1 MRITES
7 KLRQLIRE
15 SILLTEAIVTLD
27 EAEATAKKS
36 IMRAAKGKLWEMEK
50 DGKLTYLNEDGK
62 LTKLNEEQTS
72 WLKEYAPQFIA
83 IAVMKKSIGFA
94 IGSNNDLP
102 PDTLDFSAI
111 GAAVKWTH
119 NQLFEKMK
127 DEPARLSS
135 RLESAINEVI
145 PFAKRPNEKRIVLNW
160 EFHPIID
167 KILASWLFV
176 TKNIHHLSDFKPT
189 IEKYYQMLRFIQP
202 AAKQN
207 IHNVG
212 DIKELAAL
220 VIDATPR
227 YQDHDAKRKDDPE
240 SISNGTEILLDD
252 DSWWI
257 GAIHNCGAA
266 HYHAKCSGPE
276 RGLTFWCTAAPG
288 LGCNFFKKY
297 YRDDDPLIIFKDK
310 RNQTGYQFSFSSDQF
325 MNVSDKF
332 VGNEKKAEL
341 IGLLAFIKNKIDRR
355 YVFIHNAIS
364 NYLIDQN

>member
-15 SILLTEAIVTLD
+15 SILLTEAVTLD
-27 EAEATAKKS
+27 EAEATAKRS
-36 IMRAAKGKLWEMEK
+36 ISKAAKGKLWEMEK
-50 DGKLTYLNEDGK
+50 DGKLVDLD
-62 LTKLNEEQTS
+62 EEQTS
-72 WLKEYAPQFIA
+72 WLKEHAPQFIA
-83 IAVMKKSIGFA
+83 IAVMKNIIHLA
-94 IGSNNDLP
+94 VGSRYNNDLP
-102 PDTLDFSAI
+102 EDRVGD
-111 GAAVKWTH
+111 AVKWAH

-127 DEPARLSS
+127 DDPTHLSS
-135 RLESAINEVI
+135 RLERAINKVI
-145 PFAKRPNEKRIVLNW
+145 PFAKFPNEKRIVLNL
-160 EFHPIID
+160 EFHPAINE
-167 KILASWLFV
+167 ILASWLFV
-176 TKNIHHLSDFKPT
+176 TKNIHHLSNFKPT
-189 IEKYYQMLRFIQP
+189 IENYYQVLRFIEP
-202 AAKQN
+202 AEKRD
-207 IHNVG
+207 IHRVG

-257 GAIHNCGAA
+257 GAIHNCEAA

-276 RGLTFWCTAAPG
+276 RGLTLWCTAAPG
-288 LGCNFFKKY
+288 VGCKFFKRY

-341 IGLLAFIKNKIDRR
+341 IGLLASIENKIKPS
-355 YVFIHNAIS
+355 YVYIHNAIS
-364 NYLIDQN
+364 GVWP

>member
-15 SILLTEAIVTLD
+15 SILLTEAVTVD

-36 IMRAAKGKLWEMEK
+36 ISKAAKGKLWEMEK
-50 DGKLTYLNEDGK
+50 DGKLVDLD
-62 LTKLNEEQTS
+62 EEQIS
-72 WLKEYAPQFIA
+72 WLKEHAPQFIA
-83 IAVMKKSIGFA
+83 IAVMKKSIHFA
-94 IGSNNDLP
+94 IGSKYNNDLP
-102 PDTLDFSAI
+102 EDRVGD
-111 GAAVKWTH
+111 AVKWTH

-127 DEPARLSS
+127 DDPTHLSS
-135 RLESAINEVI
+135 RLEKAINAVI

-160 EFHPIID
+160 EFHPIINE
-167 KILASWLFV
+167 ILDSWFFV
-176 TKNIHHLSDFKPT
+176 RKNIHHLRNFKPT
-189 IEKYYQMLRFIQP
+189 IENYYQMLRFIEP
-202 AAKQN
+202 AEKRD
-207 IHNVG
+207 IHRVG

-227 YQDHDAKRKDDPE
+227 YQDHDAKRKNDPE

-257 GAIHNCGAA
+257 GAIHNCEAA

-276 RGLTFWCTAAPG
+276 RRLTLWCTAAPG
-288 LGCNFFKKY
+288 VGCDFFKKY

-310 RNQTGYQFSFSSDQF
+310 RNQTGYQFSFSSRQF
-325 MNVSDKF
+325 MDVGDKF

-341 IGLLAFIKNKIDRR
+341 TGLLASVEHGIKPS
-355 YVFIHNAIS
+355 YVYIHNAIS
-364 NYLIDQN
+364 GVWP

>member
-15 SILLTEAIVTLD
+15 SILLTEAVTLE
-27 EAEATAKKS
+27 EAETTAKNS
-36 IMRAAKGKLWEMEK
+36 IMGAVRGKLWEMER
-50 DGKLTYLNEDGK
+50 DGKLVDLD
-62 LTKLNEEQTS
+62 EEQTS
-72 WLKEYAPQFIA
+72 WLKKHAQQFIA
-83 IAVMKKSIGFA
+83 IAVMKKSIRFA
-94 IGSNNDLP
+94 IGSRYNNDLP
-102 PDTLDFSAI
+102 EDRVGD
-111 GAAVKWTH
+111 AVKWTH

-127 DEPARLSS
+127 DDPARLSS
-135 RLESAINEVI
+135 SLEKAINKVVA
-145 PFAKRPNEKRIVLNW
+145 FAKLPNEKRIVLNW
-160 EFHPIID
+160 EFHPVINE
-167 KILASWLFV
+167 ILASWFFV
-176 TKNIHHLSDFKPT
+176 TKNMHLLNNFQPT
-189 IEKYYQMLRFIQP
+189 IENYYQMLRFIEP
-202 AAKQN
+202 AEKRN
-207 IHNVG
+207 IHRVG

-257 GAIHNCGAA
+257 GAIHNCEAA

-276 RGLTFWCTAAPG
+276 RGLTLWCTAAPG
-288 LGCNFFKKY
+288 VGCKFFKRY

-341 IGLLAFIKNKIDRR
+341 IGLLASIENKIKPS
-355 YVFIHNAIS
+355 YVYIHNAIS
-364 NYLIDQN
+364 GVWP